1 MYKEMENVT
10 QAVQDELVKSLD
22 YKLGSSNVNYIQ
34 SRRDVQYYPSS
45 LSTFTPTTSR
55 VARIPLTSGMDFID
69 PESLKIAFRVRN
81 NDATLD
87 LNPGTQEPSCF
98 IKRVQLFANGQRCD
112 DISEY
117 GRCCFLY
124 SLLKPA
130 EWYKNKGITGFWELA
145 GLVPA
150 PVPAQNYK
158 DVLMAPTLI
167 GMFQAGK
174 FLPPQLNLVLELE
187 FAEPA
192 DALRPGGGSTDYS
205 IENVRVLAS
214 QVTLDSALYESYQKI
229 LLSGRSLVFAYPTMH
244 TQVSSIPAGS
254 TSRNVTVA
262 RAFTKLLGAFVS
274 FRDIDDANLGE
285 CSNFEHPGDGSQ
297 FSTNPLES
305 QMQLGALQ
313 YPRTPMVSDAE
324 HFHFLEILAGTY
336 DSSIKNMR
344 IADNLWNNSQFIAA
358 FPVERVPKHP
368 LSGISTRSGDLA
380 RFTFKGMVADRVQRM
395 YIHLL
400 SYQIVTV
407 SGSGSVLD
415 LRDGR
420 SLEPCAAG
428 GSSPDMSKAATM
440 AHPCEHC
447 SKTFRYPSKLQRHV
461 SCVHLKEKPFRCEQ
475 CDEAFGTQWTLKQ
488 HVRIRHLNDRPHRC
502 DLCGY
507 SCHLAADLKKHL
519 GSHAKR
525 RKLGCPREDRVEAWL
540 EEAGAVFERGV
551 RVDFR
556 DGEEPL
562 FARVDFAVR
571 QPWGTCV
578 LEVDE
583 HQHKLR
589 DPGREER
596 RMRRIRET
604 YAEPVKFIR
613 FNPDEFTVDGQ
624 PGQVTADERHRRLLS
639 SLEAPPGD
647 VVYLFYDS

>member
-1 MYKEMENVT
+1 MENVT

-130 EWYKNKGITGFWELA
+130 EWYKNKGITGFWELT
-145 GLVPA
+145 GLTPA

-254 TSRNVTVA
+254 TSRGEGLHQAPGRLRVLPGHRRQPRGVQQL
-262 RAFTKLLGAFVS
+262 RASRRREPVLDE
-274 FRDIDDANLGE
+274 R
-285 CSNFEHPGDGSQ
+285 P
-297 FSTNPLES
+297 ES

-313 YPRTPMVSDAE
+313 YPRTPMASDAE

-344 IADNLWNNSQFIAA
+344 IADNLWNNTQFIAA

-380 RFTFKGMVADRVQRM
+380 RFTFKNMVA
-395 YIHLL
+395 
-400 SYQIVTV
+400 
-407 SGSGSVLD
+407 GSG
-415 LRDGR
+415 
-420 SLEPCAAG
+420 AAHVHPSPQLPNCDRFRQRRV
-428 GSSPDMSKAATM
+428 GS
-440 AHPCEHC
+440 
-447 SKTFRYPSKLQRHV
+447 
-461 SCVHLKEKPFRCEQ
+461 
-475 CDEAFGTQWTLKQ
+475 
-488 HVRIRHLNDRPHRC
+488 
-502 DLCGY
+502 
-507 SCHLAADLKKHL
+507 
-519 GSHAKR
+519 
-525 RKLGCPREDRVEAWL
+525 
-540 EEAGAVFERGV
+540 
-551 RVDFR
+551 
-556 DGEEPL
+556 
-562 FARVDFAVR
+562 
-571 QPWGTCV
+571 
-578 LEVDE
+578 
-583 HQHKLR
+583 
-589 DPGREER
+589 
-596 RMRRIRET
+596 
-604 YAEPVKFIR
+604 
-613 FNPDEFTVDGQ
+613 
-624 PGQVTADERHRRLLS
+624 RL
-639 SLEAPPGD
+639 
-647 VVYLFYDS
+647 V

>member
-1 MYKEMENVT
+1 MEPLLERAGQRAAEVERQAAQDIERFASQQVAEAEATEGFASVAEVAAAGAETAAAVETGGALTALGVAVAGAAGAATGGLVAAGAAAAMVGTAWVMEGGVNAASHMLGWGAETGGGTDSDASRAPHTTDVQTLNSMQESGAIDHFVYRIDTDSESEPQAQPQQQIRARPIRRQGQGRQQPTPFGINQVPIPVSSDSDRISRQSRSDRGPLGTQGSARPFAQPSLDALRQASEPEAGKEMENVT

-34 SRRDVQYYPSS
+34 SRRDVQYFPSS

-124 SLLKPA
+124 SLLKSS

-150 PVPAQNYK
+150 PIPATNYK
-158 DVLMAPTLI
+158 DVLMAPMLI

-254 TSRNVTVA
+254 TSHNVTVA

-297 FSTNPLES
+297 FSTSPLES

-344 IADNLWNNSQFIAA
+344 IADNLWNNTQFIAA

-407 SGSGSVLD
+407 SGSGVSVLD
-415 LRDGR
+415 
-420 SLEPCAAG
+420 
-428 GSSPDMSKAATM
+428 
-440 AHPCEHC
+440 
-447 SKTFRYPSKLQRHV
+447 
-461 SCVHLKEKPFRCEQ
+461 
-475 CDEAFGTQWTLKQ
+475 
-488 HVRIRHLNDRPHRC
+488 
-502 DLCGY
+502 
-507 SCHLAADLKKHL
+507 
-519 GSHAKR
+519 
-525 RKLGCPREDRVEAWL
+525 
-540 EEAGAVFERGV
+540 
-551 RVDFR
+551 
-556 DGEEPL
+556 
-562 FARVDFAVR
+562 
-571 QPWGTCV
+571 
-578 LEVDE
+578 
-583 HQHKLR
+583 
-589 DPGREER
+589 
-596 RMRRIRET
+596 
-604 YAEPVKFIR
+604 
-613 FNPDEFTVDGQ
+613 
-624 PGQVTADERHRRLLS
+624 
-639 SLEAPPGD
+639 
-647 VVYLFYDS
+647 